1 VTTNALR
8 QILNYSSP
16 DASTSAARP
25 HAAVFDG
32 AMPEAVAI
40 KCLDTYQSE
49 LLIRKRVLRHVR
61 YQFSDDKAQAL
72 AALRLE
78 ETISDRRFAAN
89 SLWFENRNC
98 QCAT

>member
-16 DASTSAARP
+16 NASTSAARP
-25 HAAVFDG
+25 YAILFDS
-32 AMPEAVAI
+32 ATPETVAI
-40 KCLDTYQSE
+40 KYLDTYQSG
-49 LLIRKRVLRHVR
+49 LLIRKRVLRRVR

-78 ETISDRRFAAN
+78 KTISDRRFAAN
-89 SLWFENRNC
+89 SLWLENRNC
-98 QCAT
+98 